1 MKIRKIFSSVL
12 AAVLCVTTS
21 AAFAGCSGNNASD
34 TLNTSSTSDTSNTSS
49 TTSDAST
56 ASAPE
61 SNVSTQSTQSDTSSD
76 PEIPAPETL
85 KVVALKGPTAMGL
98 TKLMNDNET
107 EKFGYDFQIVA
118 APDEVTTMVGNG
130 SVDIACIPANLGSVL
145 FNKTEGKVQALAI
158 NTLGVLYICENG
170 DTVKSVS
177 DLKGKTIYSAG
188 KGATPEY
195 SLNFILE
202 KSGLASDVKVEWKNE
217 HAECVQAIIND
228 PNSVALLPQPFV
240 TTAQAK
246 NEGIRVAI
254 DLNKAWD
261 DLGVS
266 SSLLTGIAIVR
277 KEIAEQ
283 YPEAVKQF
291 LERYKSSVE
300 YVNTNVDEAAKLVG
314 KYDIVPEG
322 VAKKALPECNIVC
335 ITGGEMKTKLS
346 GYLQVLFD
354 GNPKS
359 VGGKLPGDDFYFGA

>member
-1 MKIRKIFSSVL
+1 M
-12 AAVLCVTTS
+12 T
-21 AAFAGCSGNNASD
+21 AFAGCSGNNNSGTSD
-34 TLNTSSTSDTSNTSS
+34 TSSTSETSNTSS
-49 TTSDAST
+49 TASS
-56 ASAPE
+56 SAPE
-61 SNVSTQSTQSDTSSD
+61 SNMGTQSTQSTQSTSSD

-98 TKLMNDNET
+98 TKLMCDNET
-107 EKFGYDFQIVA
+107 EKFGYDFRIVA

-145 FNKTEGKVQALAI
+145 CNKTEGKVQAIAI

-170 DTVKSVS
+170 DTVKSIS

-228 PNSVALLPQPFV
+228 PDSVALLPQPFV

-283 YPEAVKQF
+283 YPEAVNQF

-300 YVNTNVDEAAKLVG
+300 YVNSNVDEAAKLVG
-314 KYDIVPEG
+314 KYDIVPEA
-322 VAKKALPECNIVC
+322 VAKKAIPACNIVC

-359 VGGKLPGDDFYFGA
+359 VGGKLPGDDFYFGV

>member
-1 MKIRKIFSSVL
+1 MKLRKIFSSVL
-12 AAVLCVTTS
+12 AAVLCMT
-21 AAFAGCSGNNASD
+21 AFAGCSGNNSSD
-34 TLNTSSTSDTSNTSS
+34 TSGTSDTSNTSS
-49 TTSDAST
+49 SSKTSDV
-56 ASAPE
+56 SAPE
-61 SNVSTQSTQSDTSSD
+61 SSGTQSVSSE
-76 PEIPAPETL
+76 PETPAPETL

-107 EKFGYDFQIVA
+107 EKYGYDFRIVA
-118 APDEVTTMVGNG
+118 APDEVTAMVGNG

-145 FNKTEGKVQALAI
+145 YNKTEGKVQALAI

-202 KSGLASDVKVEWKNE
+202 KSGLASDVTVEWKNE
-217 HAECVQAIIND
+217 HAECVQAILND
-228 PNSVALLPQPFV
+228 PDSVALLPQPFV

-277 KEIAEQ
+277 KEVAQQ
-283 YPEAVKQF
+283 YPEAVNQF

-300 YVNTNVDEAAKLVG
+300 YVNSNVDEAAKLVG

-335 ITGGEMKTKLS
+335 ITGGDMKTKLS
-346 GYLQVLFD
+346 GYLGVLFD
-354 GNPKS
+354 GNPKA